1 MATAMRKTT
10 WLEGINTM
18 PYDNGLAQRVREI
31 LEEEPGFD
39 EKKMFGGI
47 CFLLFGNMVCG
58 IIRDDL
64 IVRVGAAN
72 YNAALKMHNTKKF
85 DLTGKALTGW
95 VMVLS
100 KELDSDEELS
110 EWVYKAVKFVRTLP
124 LK

>member
-1 MATAMRKTT
+1 
-10 WLEGINTM
+10 M
-18 PYDNGLAQRVREI
+18 PYDMGLAQRVREI
-31 LEEEPGFD
+31 LEDEPGFD

-64 IVRVGAAN
+64 IVRVGTAN
-72 YNAALKMHNTKKF
+72 YNAALKMPHTKKF

-100 KELDSDEELS
+100 TALDSDEELS
-110 EWVYKAVKFVRTLP
+110 DWVHKAVEFVRTLLP
-124 LK
+124 K

>member
-1 MATAMRKTT
+1 MT
-10 WLEGINTM
+10 
-18 PYDNGLAQRVREI
+18 YDEGLAQRVREI
-31 LEEEPGFD
+31 LEEEPEFG

-64 IVRVGAAN
+64 IVRVGATN
-72 YNAALKMHNTKKF
+72 YNAALKMPLTKKF

-100 KELDSDEELS
+100 AALDSDEELND
-110 EWVYKAVKFVRTLP
+110 WVQKAVTFVRTLP
-124 LK
+124 PK

>member
-1 MATAMRKTT
+1 
-10 WLEGINTM
+10 M
-18 PYDNGLAQRVREI
+18 PYDKGLAQRVREI

-58 IIRDDL
+58 IIKNDL

-72 YNAALKMHNTKKF
+72 YNAALTMPHTKKF

-100 KELDSDEELS
+100 EALDSDEELNNR
-110 EWVYKAVKFVRTLP
+110 VQKAVTFVRTLP
-124 LK
+124 PK

>member
-1 MATAMRKTT
+1 
-10 WLEGINTM
+10 M
-18 PYDNGLAQRVREI
+18 PYDTGLAQRVREI

-64 IVRVGAAN
+64 IVRVGPAN
-72 YNAALKMHNTKKF
+72 YDSSLKMPHTKKF

-100 KELDSDEELS
+100 TALDADEELS
-110 EWVYKAVKFVRTLP
+110 DWVQKAVTFVRTLP
-124 LK
+124 TK

>member
-1 MATAMRKTT
+1 MS
-10 WLEGINTM
+10 
-18 PYDNGLAQRVREI
+18 YDEGLAQRVREI
-31 LEEEPGFD
+31 LEEKPEFG

-64 IVRVGAAN
+64 IVRVGATN
-72 YNAALKMHNTKKF
+72 YNAALKMPHTKKF

-100 KELDSDEELS
+100 TALDSDEDLND
-110 EWVYKAVKFVRTLP
+110 WVQKAVTFVRTLP
-124 LK
+124 PK

>member
-1 MATAMRKTT
+1 
-10 WLEGINTM
+10 M
-18 PYDNGLAQRVREI
+18 PYDIGLAQRVSEI

-47 CFLLFGNMVCG
+47 CFLLFGNMACG

-72 YNAALKMHNTKKF
+72 YSEALKMPHTKKF

-100 KELDSDEELS
+100 TVLDSDEDLND
-110 EWVYKAVKFVRTLP
+110 WVQKAVTFVRSLP
-124 LK
+124 PK